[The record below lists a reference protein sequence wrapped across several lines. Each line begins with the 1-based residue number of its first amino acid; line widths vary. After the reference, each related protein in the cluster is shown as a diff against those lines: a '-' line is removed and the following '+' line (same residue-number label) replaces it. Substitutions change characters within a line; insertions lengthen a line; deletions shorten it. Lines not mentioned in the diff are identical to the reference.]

1 MKDLHQAALAEII
14 QGYSVLREQGV
25 EYYFKHPLILDF
37 LKQSLHKE
45 GFEKQA
51 DIIGLKSEEELLQV
65 AYESGSWTKEK
76 DETIKSLEFSVK
88 SKNRFLPKVE
98 DIYIK
103 KNLLNQIEEDEN
115 ELKILNFKKRSFVL
129 ASKEAYVSKKMTSI
143 FYSDILFYDKDFKE
157 PIKEED
163 LNKCFAKYFEK
174 FSFLNNRDILLRA
187 AFSSDFFDLFI
198 IFEDISNIFNKTGLD
213 LTIFQKNLLVYGNIL
228 ISKLKN
234 SYKMPNDIKDN
245 PIKIFEW
252 SEGEKKSKSLDDEDF
267 NIREKVKRAG
277 GLENIK
283 PEDKIT

>member
-51 DIIGLKSEEELLQV
+51 DIIGLKSEEDLLQV
-65 AYESGSWTKEK
+65 AYESGSWTKEN

-98 DIYIK
+98 DIHIK

-143 FYSDILFYDKDFKE
+143 FYSDILFYDKEFKE
-157 PIKEED
+157 PITEED
-163 LNKCFAKYFEK
+163 LNKCFIKYFEK

>member
-1 MKDLHQAALAEII
+1 MKDVHQSALAEII
-14 QGYSVLREQGV
+14 QGYSVLREQGI
-25 EYYFKHPLILDF
+25 ECYFKHPLILDF

-65 AYESGSWTKEK
+65 AYESGSWTKEN

-98 DIYIK
+98 DVHIK
-103 KNLLNQIEEDEN
+103 KNLLKQIEEDEI
-115 ELKILNFKKRSFVL
+115 ELKSLNFKKRSFVL

-143 FYSDILFYDKDFKE
+143 FYSDILFYDKEFKE
-157 PIKEED
+157 PITEED

-174 FSFLNNRDILLRA
+174 FSFLSNRDILLRA

-198 IFEDISNIFNKTGLD
+198 IFEDVSNIFNKTGLD

-252 SEGEKKSKSLDDEDF
+252 SEDGKKSKSLDDEDF

>member
-1 MKDLHQAALAEII
+1 MKDVHQAALAEII
-14 QGYSVLREQGV
+14 QGYSILREQNV
-25 EYYFKHPLILDF
+25 DYYFKHPLILDF

-45 GFEKQA
+45 SFEAQA

-65 AYESGSWTKEK
+65 AYESGSWTKEN

-98 DIYIK
+98 DIHIK
-103 KNLLNQIEEDEN
+103 KNLLNQIEEDEI
-115 ELKILNFKKRSFVL
+115 ELKILNFKKQSFVL
-129 ASKEAYVSKKMTSI
+129 ASKEAYISKKMASI
-143 FYSDILFYDKDFKE
+143 FYSDILFYDKEFKQ
-157 PIKEED
+157 PITEED

-174 FSFLNNRDILLRA
+174 FSLLNNRDILLRA
-187 AFSSDFFDLFI
+187 AFSRDFFDLFM

-252 SEGEKKSKSLDDEDF
+252 SDDGKKSKSLDDEDF

>member
-1 MKDLHQAALAEII
+1 MKDLHQSALAEII
-14 QGYSVLREQGV
+14 QGYSVLREQGI
-25 EYYFKHPLILDF
+25 ECYFKHPLILDF

-65 AYESGSWTKEK
+65 AYESGAWTKEN

-98 DIYIK
+98 DVHIK
-103 KNLLNQIEEDEN
+103 KNLLKQIEEDEI
-115 ELKILNFKKRSFVL
+115 ELRSLNFKKRSFVL
-129 ASKEAYVSKKMTSI
+129 ASKEAYISKKMTSI
-143 FYSDILFYDKDFKE
+143 FYSDILFYDKEFKE
-157 PIKEED
+157 PITEED
-163 LNKCFAKYFEK
+163 LNKCFTKYFEK
-174 FSFLNNRDILLRA
+174 FSLLSNRDILLRA

-252 SEGEKKSKSLDDEDF
+252 SEDGKKSKSLDDEDF